1 MSWRLCAIILAMNKL
16 IRAGFVSTLLVGATF
31 QFSGCVAIMAGGAAA
46 GGTAYVLGDLTV
58 AVDASS
64 EQLQLAIKSGARDL
78 GLQFINGSGDQTTG
92 KYLFRNA
99 SDQKITVSY
108 RTKSPVYYEM
118 SIRVGTFGD
127 EAIASSLNQAIQKHL

>member
-1 MSWRLCAIILAMNKL
+1 
-16 IRAGFVSTLLVGATF
+16 
-31 QFSGCVAIMAGGAAA
+31 
-46 GGTAYVLGDLTV
+46 
-58 AVDASS
+58 
-64 EQLQLAIKSGARDL
+64 
-78 GLQFINGSGDQTTG
+78 SGDQTAG

-127 EAIASSLNQAIQKHL
+127 EAIASSLSQSIQKYL

>member
-1 MSWRLCAIILAMNKL
+1 MNKY
-16 IRAGFVSTLLVGATF
+16 IHAGFVSALLLGASF
-31 QFSGCVAIMAGGAAA
+31 QFSGCVAIVAGGAAA
-46 GGTAYVLGDLTV
+46 GGTAYALGDLTV

-64 EQLQLAIKSGARDL
+64 EQLEQAIRNGARDL
-78 GLQFINGSGDQTTG
+78 GLQFINGSGDQTAG

-127 EAIASSLNQAIQKHL
+127 EAIASSLSQSIQKYL